1 MDIDATRW
9 SGEGSFT
16 ATLVEQLKTVPAID
30 FIRVEDA
37 PASHADA
44 NYSFIS
50 NEVYVR
56 FRVERGVQPAG
67 RLFGVVPIRRS
78 VWKPAMTLDELERRL
93 TGMPAVGAPDYSDEA
108 MLQYLKAERIVPE
121 YQTRG
126 YKLVELVR
134 IYRLGA

>member
-1 MDIDATRW
+1 MDVDATKW

-16 ATLVEQLKTVPAID
+16 AALVDHLKAVAAID

-37 PASHADA
+37 PASHVEA

-56 FRVERGVQPAG
+56 FRLARTEAEA
-67 RLFGVVPIRRS
+67 RLLGILPLRRS
-78 VWKPAMTLDELERRL
+78 VWKPMMTLEELEREL
-93 TGMPAVGAPDYSDEA
+93 AAMAQIGAPDYSDEA
-108 MLQYLKAERIVPE
+108 MLQYLKTERVIPP

-126 YKLVELVR
+126 YKMVELVR
-134 IYRLGA
+134 IYRLTT